1 MLAALLCTVGVYAAT
16 SVHLEPAGI
25 DPDNVNS
32 LQRGARNYMNYCSGC
47 HSAGTVDSGGSNLA
61 GKQAKLTNNLGS
73 ISGAMNGITLTEQ
86 EILDLAAFLSAV
98 K

>member
-1 MLAALLCTVGVYAAT
+1 MA
-16 SVHLEPAGI
+16 S
-25 DPDNVNS
+25 
-32 LQRGARNYMNYCSGC
+32 CSIC

-73 ISGAMNGITLTEQ
+73 ISSAMSGITLTDQ
-86 EILDLAAFLSAV
+86 EILDLAAFLSTV